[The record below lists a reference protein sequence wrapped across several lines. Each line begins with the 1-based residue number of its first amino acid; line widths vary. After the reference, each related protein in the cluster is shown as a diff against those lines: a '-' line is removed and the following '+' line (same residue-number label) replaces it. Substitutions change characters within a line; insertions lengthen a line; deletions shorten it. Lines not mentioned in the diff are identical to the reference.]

1 MARRSGLGKGLGAL
15 IPTTD
20 ESDSDSD
27 ESSAVP
33 ASGSAAGA
41 LLRDV
46 PIEAVAPNRH
56 QPRKSFDDDSL
67 GELSASIAELG
78 VLQPILVREQGD
90 DRYELI
96 AGERRWRAA
105 RQAGLTTVPAVVR
118 QAGEE
123 ASLEQALVE
132 NLHRDDLNPLE
143 EAAAYQQL
151 VDEFSLTQEQVATRV
166 GKSRSSVANTVRL
179 LQLPAPVQALV
190 GDGRLSAGHARA
202 LLATRDRSYQRS
214 LADRIVAESLTVR
227 QVEDL
232 VRARFGGDDAPSTEV
247 ADEPTDTVSRSTGRT
262 RPAALLELEQLLS
275 EHLETRVRVHL
286 GAKKGRVEVEFADLE
301 DLERIYK
308 AMAGASAE
316 PAS

>member
-1 MARRSGLGKGLGAL
+1 VARRSGLGKGLGAL

-20 ESDSDSD
+20 EDRGD
-27 ESSAVP
+27 
-33 ASGSAAGA
+33 GGAAAAGAADGA
-41 LLRDV
+41 LLRELPVD
-46 PIEAVAPNRH
+46 AVAPNRH
-56 QPRKSFDDDSL
+56 QPRKTFADDSL
-67 GELSASIAELG
+67 RELSASIAELG
-78 VLQPILVREQGD
+78 VLQPVLVRDQGD
-90 DRYELI
+90 GRYELI

-105 RQAGLTTVPAVVR
+105 QQAGLTTLPAVVR
-118 QAGEE
+118 PAGEE

-151 VDEFSLTQEQVATRV
+151 VDEFGLTQEQVATRV
-166 GKSRSSVANTVRL
+166 GKNRSTVANTVRL
-179 LQLPAPVQALV
+179 LQLPAPVQAMV

-202 LLATRDRSYQRS
+202 LLTTRDRAFQRT
-214 LADRIVAESLTVR
+214 LADRVVAEGLTVR
-227 QVEDL
+227 QVEQL
-232 VRARFGGDDAPSTEV
+232 VRERVGA
-247 ADEPTDTVSRSTGRT
+247 TDPASSDRASGRPAGSGSGVGRT

-308 AMAGASAE
+308 AMAGTGTE
-316 PAS
+316 T